1 MMPADHALARRRPA
15 VRETYD
21 RAPTASEIK
30 PLTSLRGV
38 AAFMVVIYHAR
49 LLDDWRFPLDEY
61 TSIFSRSYL
70 WVDFFFILSGFILA
84 YVYGRSFEGA
94 FSSADYRDFLVRRL
108 RRIYPLH
115 LATLLLFVP
124 LVLHELITGA
134 ARYPPD
140 TYLRSFFENLFLVQ
154 SWHDHD
160 IIAWNAPSWSISSEW
175 AAYLLFP
182 VSFCVVYRGPLALA
196 SAVVGLGLLCLYLMT
211 TFTER
216 MVLDILF
223 GFGTLRCL
231 AGFCLGILVYRLYRL
246 RCARPGGA
254 AGATVLG
261 GDGVCAGVLVLI
273 FALLHAPGHDIW
285 LVPAF
290 ALLILS
296 AALNR
301 GRMKR
306 LFETPVLYQLGLIS
320 YSLYM
325 THWFVYQ
332 VALGVRDRWLGD
344 APDGLALAGLMI
356 GAMALTV
363 ALSIFTYHY
372 VEQPFR
378 RWPWRRPVPAGAT
391 SRP

>member
-1 MMPADHALARRRPA
+1 M
-15 VRETYD
+15 T
-21 RAPTASEIK
+21 SEIK
-30 PLTSLRGV
+30 ALTSLRGV

-49 LLDDWRFPLDEY
+49 LLDDWQFGLDRY
-61 TSIFSRSYL
+61 TAIFSRSYL

-94 FSSADYRDFLVRRL
+94 FSAAKYRNFLVRRL

-124 LVLHELITGA
+124 LVLHDVLA
-134 ARYPPD
+134 DQARYPAGI
-140 TYLRSFFENLFLVQ
+140 YLRSFFENLFLVQ

-160 IIAWNAPSWSISSEW
+160 IVAWNAPSWSISSEW

-182 VSFCVVYRGPLALA
+182 LAFYVVYRGPLVLA
-196 SAVVGLGLLCLYLMT
+196 GGVVVLGVLCLYVMS
-211 TFTER
+211 TFAPREI
-216 MVLDILF
+216 LDIMF

-231 AGFCLGILVYRLYRL
+231 AGFCLGILICRLYRL
-246 RCARPGGA
+246 NHLYRAYPGVTVIGSDGA
-254 AGATVLG
+254 
-261 GDGVCAGVLVLI
+261 CAGVLVLI
-273 FALLHAPGHDIW
+273 FVLLHTSGHDIW

-290 ALLILS
+290 AVLILS

-306 LFETPVLYQLGLIS
+306 IFETPVLYQLGLIS

-332 VALGVRDRWLGD
+332 VALGVRDRWLG
-344 APDGLALAGLMI
+344 AEPDGLALAGLMT
-356 GAMALTV
+356 GAVALTV
-363 ALSIFTYHY
+363 ALSIVTYRH

-378 RWPWRRPVPAGAT
+378 HWPWRRRPAAACAPV
-391 SRP
+391 RP